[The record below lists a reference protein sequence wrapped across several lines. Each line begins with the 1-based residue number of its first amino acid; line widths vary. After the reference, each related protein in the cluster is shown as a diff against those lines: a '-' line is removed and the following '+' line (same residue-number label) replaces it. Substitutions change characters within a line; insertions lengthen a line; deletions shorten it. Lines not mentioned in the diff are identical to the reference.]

1 MSSLLNTLDNDTW
14 CIEFG
19 AFIYLSHSRDW
30 FKIYIEIPPMHIYL
44 GVDTTLEVVG
54 MGDIEITMIMEDKK
68 LGSVFK
74 NVLYI
79 L

>member
-1 MSSLLNTLDNDTW
+1 
-14 CIEFG
+14 
-19 AFIYLSHSRDW
+19 
-30 FKIYIEIPPMHIYL
+30 MHIYL